1 MTRYRIKVT
10 YLSTVFERGEYR
22 CYKYT
27 VRITVGPEYSMR
39 RIASEVIKSSFG
51 KIPNWLEK
59 VNDDQPISIYLDGRS
74 AEEKRSMPYGIG
86 YDLRDNG
93 NVIFLNERQYEPL
106 SHDWTYRKILE
117 LNKAG
122 YISGDVKHIIVE
134 TPRGLGGP
142 GDIDLSI
149 LIADMLAFI
158 GVFST
163 VEGVMQLKDRL
174 ISAITYRKMVKS
186 FKTNGLYSLKQ
197 IRLLLDTNKT
207 WKTQKVM
214 RALSVKRNMAVAI
227 LEKLGYSR
235 GDRGVW
241 RFDDTLAESLKL
253 REKWLEQEQNE
264 EERISELIM
273 KSFEEVVLGQSR

>member
-1 MTRYRIKVT
+1 MTRYTIKVT
-10 YLSTVFERGEYR
+10 YLSMVFERGEYR

-27 VRITVGPEYSMR
+27 VRVTVRPECSMR
-39 RIASEVIKSSFG
+39 KIASEVIKSSFG
-51 KIPNWLEK
+51 KVPNWLEK

-74 AEEKRSMPYGIG
+74 AEEKQSMPYGVG

-106 SHDWTYRKILE
+106 SHDWTYRKILKLSE
-117 LNKAG
+117 AG
-122 YISGDVKHIIVE
+122 YISGDVKHIIIE

-142 GDIDLSI
+142 GDIDLGT
-149 LIADMLAFI
+149 LIADMLPFI
-158 GVFST
+158 GAFST
-163 VEGVMQLKDRL
+163 IEGAMQFKDRL
-174 ISAITYRKMVKS
+174 IRAITYRKMVKS
-186 FKTNGLYSLKQ
+186 FKANGLYSLKQ
-197 IRLLLDTNKT
+197 IRRLLETNKT

-241 RFDDTLAESLKL
+241 SFDDTLVESLRL
-253 REKWLEQEQNE
+253 REKWLEQEQKE
-264 EERISELIM
+264 EKRISELIM
-273 KSFEEVVLGQSR
+273 KSFEE